1 MEERKANYI
10 AIGRQIQKHRQK
22 AGLTQEQLAEK
33 TGTSQKHLS
42 RIELGYHLPNF
53 EIVIALAKALDVP
66 IDAFVQDLSDN
77 KANTFLEMIKKDI
90 EQMSDNQLNMLKK
103 QIELIRQF
111 DF

>member
-10 AIGRQIQKHRQK
+10 EIGRQIQKYRQK
-22 AGLTQEQLAEK
+22 AGLTQEQLAENV
-33 TGTSQKHLS
+33 GTSQKHLS

-53 EIVIALAKALDVP
+53 EIVIALATVLDVP

-77 KANTFLEMIKKDI
+77 KINTFLELMKKDI

-103 QIELIRQF
+103 QIELIKQF